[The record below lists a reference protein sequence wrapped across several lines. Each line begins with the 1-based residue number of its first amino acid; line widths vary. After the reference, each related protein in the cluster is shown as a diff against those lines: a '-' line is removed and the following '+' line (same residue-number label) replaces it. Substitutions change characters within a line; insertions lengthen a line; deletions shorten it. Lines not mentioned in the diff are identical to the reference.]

1 VNLHLSVGGLR
12 EDGYHELVTV
22 FHAVDVTD
30 EIVATPS
37 SGLSVAVE
45 GVGDGIVPTD
55 WRNLAWRAAELLA
68 RTAGVAPDVHL
79 RLRKAIPVEG
89 GMAGGSADGAAALVA
104 CARLWEIEADL
115 PALAAELGADVAF
128 PLLGGTAVGTG
139 RGEELSPVPAGPLHW
154 VFAPSNFGIS
164 ARSAYEELDRLRS
177 VGATPPPTGSP
188 DALLAALA
196 AGDVA
201 GVGAALANDLQPAA
215 FALRPELRRTYDLGL
230 EAGAVGAVVS
240 GSGPTIAFLCAD
252 SESAEH
258 LAAVLQIEGLG
269 AGALVARGPVAGAQ
283 VID

>member
-1 VNLHLSVGGLR
+1 MNLHLSVGRLR

-30 EIVATPS
+30 EVVATPS

-45 GVGDGIVPTD
+45 GMGHGVVPTD

-68 RTAGVAPDVHL
+68 RTAGVEPDVQL

-89 GMAGGSADGAAALVA
+89 GMAGGSADAAATLLA
-104 CARLWEIEADL
+104 CARLWGVEADL

-128 PLLGGTAVGTG
+128 PLVGGTAVGTG
-139 RGEELSPVPAGPLHW
+139 RGEKLSPVPAGPLHW

-164 ARSAYEELDRLRS
+164 ARAAYEELDRLRS
-177 VGATPPPTGSP
+177 VGAAPPATGAP
-188 DALLAALA
+188 DVLLAALA
-196 AGDVA
+196 AGEVGA
-201 GVGAALANDLQPAA
+201 VGAALANDLQPAA

-252 SESAEH
+252 PESAEH
-258 LAAVLQIEGLG
+258 LAAVLQMEGLG